1 MANWV
6 RREFGKT
13 MVDSTRG
20 FGSSAL
26 GNAVSGIRD
35 AFSRDQRASIAAG
48 GGEAVTAIHG
58 ATPAGPRGR
67 RMLSPNTSVD
77 SLDRNAPRGT
87 YLDILA

>member
-1 MANWV
+1 
-6 RREFGKT
+6 
-13 MVDSTRG
+13 MVESTRG

-26 GNAVSGIRD
+26 NSAVSGIRD

-58 ATPAGPRGR
+58 ATPTGPRGR